1 MTTASKNPTYPT
13 SDYPGGAT
21 TAEAGEALGRAKQG
35 AQQAA
40 ERLGEKAAY
49 AKEQVKEGYD
59 QAKEALSAGMQDLD
73 ALQEE
78 WLANARGYVQAHPL
92 VSVTAALAIGV
103 LLARLM
109 APPPR

>member
-13 SDYPGGAT
+13 SDYSGGAA
-21 TAEAGEALGRAKQG
+21 TAEAGEALGRVKQG

-49 AKEQVKEGYD
+49 AKEQVKEGFE
-59 QAKEALSAGMQDLD
+59 QASEALSAGMENLD

-78 WLANARGYVQAHPL
+78 WLAGMRGYVQAHPL
-92 VSVTAALAIGV
+92 VSVTAALAVGV

-109 APPPR
+109 TPPR